1 MADDNPISMSGKLNA
16 TVETSDQ
23 SLLRESTLRLSDRS
37 TDTTTEA
44 VVPEVVFLKMKLNP
58 GVKAFNVATMI
69 LCVFNCRIVL

>member
-58 GVKAFNVATMI
+58 GVKAFNIATMI
-69 LCVFNCRIVL
+69 LCFFNSRIVL